1 MPRVTEEH
9 RERRRQQILDAARRC
24 FIRQGFHQTSM
35 TDIFAE
41 SGLSAGAVYGYF
53 RGKDEIIRA
62 IAAYVLSQI
71 SGLLEPIVGQ
81 DPPPPLDEAIH
92 QGLTA
97 SYELTF
103 GENGFAKLAPQVW
116 AEALRNPELAEVIR
130 TQYTSIHDLITHL
143 VAAEQQA
150 GRISPDGD
158 PAETAK
164 VLIGAIMGY
173 LLQGVLIANVDAD
186 SYASGLATLV
196 SSHYQR

>member
-1 MPRVTEEH
+1 MPRVSDEH

-35 TDIFAE
+35 ADIFAE
-41 SGLSAGAVYGYF
+41 ANLSAGAVYGYF
-53 RGKDEIIRA
+53 RGKNEIIEA

-71 SGLLEPIVGQ
+71 SGLLEPIVSQ
-81 DPPPPLDEAIH
+81 DPPPPLDEAVR

-97 SYELTF
+97 SYELGF
-103 GENGFAKLAPQVW
+103 GDEGFAKLAPQVW

-130 TQYTSIHDLITHL
+130 TQYTSIHGLITRL

-150 GRISPDGD
+150 GRISRDGD

-164 VLIGAIMGY
+164 VLVGSIMGY
-173 LLQGVLIANVDAD
+173 ILQGVLIGNVDAD